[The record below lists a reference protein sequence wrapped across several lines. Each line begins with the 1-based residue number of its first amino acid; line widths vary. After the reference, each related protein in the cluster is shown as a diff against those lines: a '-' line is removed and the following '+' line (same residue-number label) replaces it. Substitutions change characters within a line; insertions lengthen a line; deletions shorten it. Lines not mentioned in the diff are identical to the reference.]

1 MKTPGGIEAFVLA
14 AVDHLGGVAERRAD
28 GLYTVLWEAQ
38 MGGEPE
44 TLQLAFDP
52 DALEDDPEAEMV
64 TLGSPTLER
73 IIQRVMARGR
83 AAEAFLPVPVGTV
96 RGIQD
101 RLLRAYRFADAS
113 WSPGEGR
120 PWWVPA
126 GVFLFRACHLSDSRE
141 EELLEVA
148 VNLADGRLLRRL
160 AEAVG
165 RHGLAPEPW
174 EAWPVQGE
182 LPEEN
187 AWAVARGE
195 LERRIVSSLGR
206 RRRDLEGRLRRESG
220 RAAGYYEEIIRDL
233 QEQLAVLPA
242 GDPRRAALEAKVRVV
257 AAEREGR
264 LAELAAKYRLE
275 VEVALLS
282 VLRLHL
288 PRLVVSGTLA
298 GKRHTAEL
306 ALVWDPVEQAGEP
319 VRCGLCGTFTFELGL
334 TRSGAPACPACLQA
348 PPRPPTKR

>member
-1 MKTPGGIEAFVLA
+1 MKAPGEIEAFVLA
-14 AVDHLGGVAERRAD
+14 AVDHLGGVAELRAE

-38 MGGEPE
+38 AGGEPE
-44 TLQLAFDP
+44 TLQLAFGP
-52 DALEDDPEAEMV
+52 DALEDDSEAEMV

-73 IIQRVMARGR
+73 IIQRITGRGR

-113 WSPGEGR
+113 WSPQEGR
-120 PWWVPA
+120 PRWVPA
-126 GVFLFRACHLSDSRE
+126 GVFQFRARYLSDSRE

-182 LPEEN
+182 LPLED
-187 AWAVARGE
+187 AWALGRAE

-206 RRRDLEGRLRRESG
+206 RRREVEGRLWREQG
-220 RAAGYYEEIIRDL
+220 RAAGYYEEITREL
-233 QEQLAVLPA
+233 QDQLAVLPA
-242 GDPRRAALEAKVRVV
+242 GDPRRAALESKVRVV
-257 AAEREGR
+257 AAERESR

-288 PRLVVSGTLA
+288 PRLIVSGTLA
-298 GKRHTAEL
+298 GKRHAADL
-306 ALVWDPVEQAGEP
+306 PLVWDPVEQTGEP
-319 VRCGLCGTFTFELGL
+319 VRCRLCAAFTYEVGLV
-334 TRSGAPACPACLQA
+334 RSGAPACPACLAADAAA
-348 PPRPPTKR
+348 PAKR